1 MLLKILRDSQNIGFF
16 KSYIQATLNKTG
28 YRKYT
33 KQVVDELL
41 FIEQFLMDKFHCEID
56 ECVISISD
64 ESDYNFPLV
73 FQIYIDEKDRFNEIE
88 TYFNQQIAK
97 YEKDNNIDYKKCVG
111 FSLWQMSN
119 SSDKMIQALKKMPDF
134 VENGATVMPLSIQ
147 APQKDGDNLTILE
160 EFAIYQTDKWQLVR
174 KE

>member
-1 MLLKILRDSQNIGFF
+1 MLLKIFRDYQNIEFF

-64 ESDYNFPLV
+64 GSDYNFPLV
-73 FQIYIDEKDRFNEIE
+73 FQIYIDEKDKFDKIK
-88 TYFNQQIAK
+88 TYFDKQIVQ

-111 FSLWQMSN
+111 FSLWQTDN

-134 VENGATVMPLSIQ
+134 LENGATVMPLSIQ
-147 APQKDGDNLTILE
+147 PPQKDGDDFTILE